1 MFDLISI
8 SEAIKRSYDSE
19 GLLVDVRSEEVFKK
33 GHLPMAVN
41 LPYEEIIDEKLWE
54 LFVTPK
60 EIDEA
65 VKRISYTLSEGIN
78 QFVAGRIF

>member
-1 MFDLISI
+1 M
-8 SEAIKRSYDSE
+8 A
-19 GLLVDVRSEEVFKK
+19 GK
-33 GHLPMAVN
+33 GKYHFLG
-41 LPYEEIIDEKLWE
+41 EILDEKLWE

>member
-1 MFDLISI
+1 M
-8 SEAIKRSYDSE
+8 A
-19 GLLVDVRSEEVFKK
+19 GK
-33 GHLPMAVN
+33 GKVSFLG
-41 LPYEEIIDEKLWE
+41 EILDEKLWE

>member
-1 MFDLISI
+1 MKNIFTSWP
-8 SEAIKRSYDSE
+8 E
-19 GLLVDVRSEEVFKK
+19 GEKYRFLEKILDKK
-33 GHLPMAVN
+33 LR
-41 LPYEEIIDEKLWE
+41 D

-78 QFVAGRIF
+78 QFVAGRTL